1 MTKQYQMITQLEL
14 IEIVQ
19 ACVEQRQWSAAL
31 KLIELLKNMEHENTP
46 SVLIEIIL
54 AT

>member
-1 MTKQYQMITQLEL
+1 MTKQYQMTTQQEL

-19 ACVEQRQWSAAL
+19 ACIEQRQWNAAL
-31 KLIELLKNMEHENTP
+31 KLIELLQNMEHENKY
-46 SVLIEIIL
+46 SVLIEIKS